1 MPGPALGRGRQ
12 DAYMSKALKRPAR
25 KHDGSIPW
33 IVVVPF
39 AISGVIHLVKPAVF
53 EPIIPKPL
61 RGKARELVVASGV
74 AELACAAGLL
84 RESTRPAAGARERG
98 RAARGVARQRAD
110 ERRPRATCSEEEG
123 REVRRR
129 VCRLGRAPS
138 TAGPAHQGR
147 APRVD
152 PAPPVERRRIRRELQ

>member
-1 MPGPALGRGRQ
+1 
-12 DAYMSKALKRPAR
+12 MSKALKRPAR

-84 RESTRPAAGARERG
+84 RESTRSAAGLASAAVLLAVWPANAQMSVDLG
-98 RAARGVARQRAD
+98 RRAVRKKDAKSAVAFVVSVARLPLQVPLIKAALRA
-110 ERRPRATCSEEEG
+110 
-123 REVRRR
+123 
-129 VCRLGRAPS
+129 
-138 TAGPAHQGR
+138 
-147 APRVD
+147 
-152 PAPPVERRRIRRELQ
+152 

>member
-1 MPGPALGRGRQ
+1 
-12 DAYMSKALKRPAR
+12 MSKALKRPAR

-39 AISGVIHLVKPAVF
+39 AISGVIHLVKPAVS

-84 RESTRPAAGARERG
+84 RESTRPAAGLASAAVLLAVWPANAQMSVDLWR
-98 RAARGVARQRAD
+98 RAVRKKDAKSAVAFVVSVARLPLQVPLIKAALRA
-110 ERRPRATCSEEEG
+110 
-123 REVRRR
+123 
-129 VCRLGRAPS
+129 
-138 TAGPAHQGR
+138 
-147 APRVD
+147 
-152 PAPPVERRRIRRELQ
+152 